1 MGAIMPTIYEISQA
15 SGLSLRTLR
24 KLEKLGALNVTKSSD
39 PITDAARENLK
50 KGNKLTALQQLH
62 LLRNPAARDTLQ
74 QWDLEID
81 VILNRLGDV
90 IGEAIPWTISNAIE
104 LAARREPAAIEKIS
118 GAILNLINLSDAFDK
133 GRAQDHAFIA
143 VRLLADVPAHSL
155 ESLAKRLQSCLWQ
168 CRRSALSDCWRLNDK
183 GQTEYFRPMK
193 KVLANFDL

>member
-1 MGAIMPTIYEISQA
+1 MPTIYELAKA

-24 KLEKLGALNVTKSSD
+24 KLEKLGALNASKSSD

-62 LLRNPAARDTLQ
+62 LLRNPSARDTLQ

-81 VILNRLGDV
+81 AILKRLGDA
-90 IGEAIPWTISNAIE
+90 IGEAIPWNISNAIE

-118 GAILNLINLSDAFDK
+118 EAILNLIQFSDAFDK
-133 GRAQDHAFIA
+133 GRTQDHAFIA

-155 ESLAKRLQSCLWQ
+155 ESLAKRVQACLWQ
-168 CRRSALSDCWRLNDK
+168 CRRSALVDAWRLNDR
-183 GQTEYFRPMK
+183 GQTEYFRPVK
-193 KVLANFDL
+193 KALAILDL